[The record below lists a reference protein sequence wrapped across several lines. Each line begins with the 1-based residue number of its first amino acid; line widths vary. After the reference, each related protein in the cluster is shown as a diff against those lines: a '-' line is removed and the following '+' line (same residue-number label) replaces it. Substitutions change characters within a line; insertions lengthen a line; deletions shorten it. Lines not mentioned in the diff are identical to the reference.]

1 MFMKTELDIRIL
13 IKVCNRKQTFLSEA
27 ACLESGKQTDSGFHT
42 GSGLRITLGSVP
54 SHETLCCRGSRQHRR
69 ETGVYP
75 AKQEPVA
82 PHSLPHPPLPPS
94 VFFSP

>member
-54 SHETLCCRGSRQHRR
+54 SHETLRCRGSRQH
-69 ETGVYP
+69 
-75 AKQEPVA
+75 
-82 PHSLPHPPLPPS
+82 
-94 VFFSP
+94 